1 MTLACTMRHWHFNWY
16 CSHKVLTL
24 LITSRITKFQSPND
38 IFVLHI
44 QLLYIAWYTW
54 PRMSAVEVPSHNLHE
69 GERSSF
75 VNLSHEHYMLVNGQC
90 YGDSKKTKY
99 CWDSCSM
106 SVYGVVGSTITCHV
120 IVTWS
125 LLSQHLLTLMFS
137 LYQSFRPV
145 TSISTRV
152 RCTTYVVEHQHLT
165 VGMTFSVTCLFVLN
179 CETFVIFSWAHLS
192 RCIHVHVCWT

>member
-1 MTLACTMRHWHFNWY
+1 M
-16 CSHKVLTL
+16 LTL

-90 YGDSKKTKY
+90 YGDSKKQSIVETAADIVSIWSSRVNY
-99 CWDSCSM
+99 HVSCDCD
-106 SVYGVVGSTITCHV
+106 VVSPVPTPIDIDVLTISEFQACNKH
-120 IVTWS
+120 
-125 LLSQHLLTLMFS
+125 
-137 LYQSFRPV
+137 
-145 TSISTRV
+145 
-152 RCTTYVVEHQHLT
+152 
-165 VGMTFSVTCLFVLN
+165 
-179 CETFVIFSWAHLS
+179 
-192 RCIHVHVCWT
+192 